1 MSLDAEKIKI
11 GSTENVNAFQVII
24 WFKENAFFV
33 VPMNLLMLI
42 CKDVFQT
49 VEIMHFLFQVQES
62 VNVKED
68 FIEFKEN
75 VEFVELDKFT
85 IQFFNVAQVNKLF
98 AT

>member
-1 MSLDAEKIKI
+1 MSPDAEKIKN
-11 GSTENVNAFQVII
+11 GSTENVNVFKDII
-24 WFKENAFFV
+24 WLKDHASFAV
-33 VPMNLLMLI
+33 LMKSLI
-42 CKDVFQT
+42 ITCKDVFQT

-85 IQFFNVAQVNKLF
+85 IQFFNVAQVDKLF